1 MPLILG
7 DVERLSYWIHSP
19 QARLLRLHRNHKAS
33 VATVNGTERAQNIQ
47 KSRDTTSDDAS
58 ALFPG
63 SKEKKLIL
71 KSVCE
76 IYVVSGN
83 IPRG

>member
-1 MPLILG
+1 MPFILG
-7 DVERLSYWIHSP
+7 DVECPWFWTHSS
-19 QARLLRLHRNHKAS
+19 QARLPRLHRNHKAS

-47 KSRDTTSDDAS
+47 KSRDTTNDDAS

-63 SKEKKLIL
+63 SKEKKLIP

-76 IYVVSGN
+76 IYFVSGS